1 MARSASRSGSMIS
14 QRNTIT
20 HNAISATLTTGV
32 ERVGLSSRSGIIAA
46 AAASSRPERWS
57 RRARRERGARPRLL
71 AHRARLLVRLVGNVV
86 LDDPR
91 GGKIFGERS
100 AATLHRQWHA
110 ALLRRDLAHRVVVDL
125 DRAGAARTLERGREH
140 PLGLGVEIA
149 RVFRKRPMHFEV

>member
-1 MARSASRSGSMIS
+1 MARSASRSGSILS
-14 QRNTIT
+14 HRTTIT

-46 AAASSRPERWS
+46 AAASSRPERRS

-91 GGKIFGERS
+91 GGKIFGERP
-100 AATLHRQWHA
+100 AATLHRQRHA

-125 DRAGAARTLERGREH
+125 DRATAARALDRGRAHSLALCRESAS
-140 PLGLGVEIA
+140 V
-149 RVFRKRPMHFEV
+149 